1 MSVITINPSE
11 VGGVGLIWLLVS
23 YGYVLL
29 KASLFISEGSDLLL
43 LVPSLAGFV
52 GGTIIP
58 LLGALPEGAI
68 MLVSGLGDVDKAQLT
83 LSIGIG
89 TLAGSTI
96 MLLTVPWILCVYAGR
111 VDIVRSSPAY
121 SKKPKLSATRFYD
134 NLFHTGVAISS
145 QVRQSSIV
153 MMVTTIPYFLVQ
165 TRACAFARNI
175 NIEHD
180 EILEKSWIFWGFI
193 FSMVGFVSYMAFQVY
208 LSNKGADRL
217 RRLAIV
223 KKLMKEDGVSLTA
236 ILLADGTKPIIS
248 SRKGIRYQAITE
260 DEEVATMPHAVR
272 EDLREVLRDLFQQYD
287 RDNNG
292 TLDKSEVK
300 QILFDLNEH
309 NRTSERQVVDF
320 FSKFDSDGDG
330 RVDFEE
336 FLHGIYSLITEG
348 FQSPQG
354 LRSLSSTVSSVTS
367 AEETDD
373 IPECFSHLPPEEQLR
388 AIKRRAFA
396 MILLG
401 AVLVGVFSD
410 PVVDVLQE
418 IAIRLNV
425 SSFYVSFVL
434 APLASNAMEVIS
446 SIYFA
451 AKKTRKSITISISA
465 LEGAAAMNNTF
476 GLSIILGLIY
486 FRGLVWEYTAETV
499 AIVFVQLAVGVL
511 VLWGG
516 NMTLMVGCLIF
527 SLLPISLAIVAVLH
541 SLGFD

>member
-1 MSVITINPSE
+1 MSLITINPSE
-11 VGGVGLIWLLVS
+11 VGGVGLIWLLLS

-52 GGTIIP
+52 GGTILP

-68 MLVSGLGDVDKAQLT
+68 MLVSGLGDLDKAQVT
-83 LSIGIG
+83 LSVGIG

-121 SKKPKLSATRFYD
+121 RKKPKLCAEGIKD
-134 NLFHTGVAISS
+134 NLFHTGVAIST
-145 QVRQSSIV
+145 QVRQASIV

-165 TRACAFARNI
+165 TRACAFALNI
-175 NIEHD
+175 FANDVIN
-180 EILEKSWIFWGFI
+180 EKSWIFWGFI
-193 FSMVGFVSYMAFQVY
+193 FSMAGFVSYMAFQVY
-208 LSNKGADRL
+208 LSNRGADRL
-217 RRLAIV
+217 RRLATM
-223 KKLMKEDGVSLTA
+223 KKLMKEDGVSLSA
-236 ILLADGTKPIIS
+236 VLFADGTKPIMT
-248 SRKGIRYQAITE
+248 SRNELHYQAIIK
-260 DEEVATMPHAVR
+260 DEEVATIPHAVQ
-272 EDLREVLRDLFQQYD
+272 EDLREVLRDLFHQYD
-287 RDNNG
+287 RDKNG
-292 TLDKSEVK
+292 TLDRSEVK

-309 NRTSERQVVDF
+309 YRTSEKQVVDF

-336 FLHGIYSLITEG
+336 FLHGIYSVITEG
-348 FQSPQG
+348 LQSPQG
-354 LRSLSSTVSSVTS
+354 LRSLSSTISSDTS
-367 AEETDD
+367 TEEIDD
-373 IPECFSHLPPEEQLR
+373 IPECLSHLPPEEQLR
-388 AIKRRAFA
+388 AIKRRALT

-401 AVLVGVFSD
+401 AVLVSIFSD

-425 SSFYVSFVL
+425 SSFYVSFLL

-465 LEGAAAMNNTF
+465 LEGAATMNNTF
-476 GLSIILGLIY
+476 GLSIMLGLIY

-499 AIVFVQLAVGVL
+499 AIVFVQLAVGIL

-516 NMTLMVGCLIF
+516 NMTLLIGCLIF
-527 SLLPISLAIVAVLH
+527 SLLPISLALVAGLH
-541 SLGFD
+541 LLGFD